1 MTAVPPSKP
10 GARRPP
16 KLDLKAFQSN
26 PTSSSNSASARRLF
40 PRSLID
46 SHIHLWTKE
55 QLQNGSIEWPSKEGG
70 VEQLSGPHQIEH
82 YQRITTEG
90 IQSFAAGQS
99 SFSGVVYVQAEVKH
113 DDEDED
119 GSKGGWDA
127 SIEEIETVCAS
138 ALVSGTNVVALVP
151 WAPVQHG
158 SKALELYLSRLL
170 EQPSLQAYEK
180 KLGYSPIK
188 SFRYL
193 LQDSPQG
200 FFLTEK
206 FIDGLD
212 FLGKKGYAF
221 DMTLDVTHKETG
233 GPLILDDAVEAISK
247 VRDLQKETGYETK
260 FILDHFAKPDL
271 TVDATVPPSA
281 FQTAYISS
289 LFALAFLPNVYLKLS
304 ALLDSADVTTVQS
317 AFKDYRDGNSTRG
330 KRKGTAYETLIG
342 RIRNYLEPA
351 IEAFGE
357 SRILVGSDWPM
368 FRPKLLSTSTP
379 TFSTSDTDSQ
389 NGEAAAWSFEMQLYL
404 DCLVEIGLEG
414 ETLDK
419 IFEKNAKEAYGLL

>member
-1 MTAVPPSKP
+1 MIYS
-10 GARRPP
+10 
-16 KLDLKAFQSN
+16 
-26 PTSSSNSASARRLF
+26 
-40 PRSLID
+40 
-46 SHIHLWTKE
+46 
-55 QLQNGSIEWPSKEGG
+55 
-70 VEQLSGPHQIEH
+70 
-82 YQRITTEG
+82 
-90 IQSFAAGQS
+90 
-99 SFSGVVYVQAEVKH
+99 
-113 DDEDED
+113 
-119 GSKGGWDA
+119 
-127 SIEEIETVCAS
+127 VCAS
-138 ALVSGTNVVALVP
+138 ALASGTNAVALVP

-158 SKALELYLSRLL
+158 SKALELYLSRVL

-260 FILDHFAKPDL
+260 FILGRSQVSRFCVLFLATDSRSSCTTDHFAKPDL

-357 SRILVGSDWPM
+357 SRILVGSGE
-368 FRPKLLSTSTP
+368 LYTISLSFCHLS
-379 TFSTSDTDSQ
+379 
-389 NGEAAAWSFEMQLYL
+389 G
-404 DCLVEIGLEG
+404 LVRCRA
-414 ETLDK
+414 DK
-419 IFEKNAKEAYGLL
+419 SVL